1 MIVLIAEAK
10 SMGRCD
16 ETVGAE
22 QLAAHAP
29 AGMARAGA
37 IMRRLGAMD
46 AAEVA
51 ARLRVSARMAAAALR
66 LAYEWPNAAAG
77 ARAVEAFTG
86 VVFKALDYASLP
98 EEARRRC
105 DDGVGIVSSLYGYL
119 RADDVVKGYRLD
131 FTTPMPMGTAVSVS
145 GTVVSASGTEASASA
160 SGPEDAWVATGGGAA
175 ESAVADLPL
184 WRWQREATTDTLLEE
199 LRRRGD
205 KEVLD
210 LLPADA
216 ARQVDWERVSE
227 VARVWHVDFKSPA
240 DGVDPGLFFQDDGVP
255 GDMDTEELRRGL
267 ADRGRWRTPSSNM
280 LKTLRGHLLREILLR
295 GISSGTG
302 LLTLCSDRLLP
313 LGTPLSADR
322 LVFCV

>member
-16 ETVGAE
+16 GTVGAE

-29 AGMARAGA
+29 AGMARAGE
-37 IMRRLGAMD
+37 IMRCLASMD

-131 FTTPMPMGTAVSVS
+131 FTTPMPLSTA
-145 GTVVSASGTEASASA
+145 ASTSETAASA
-160 SGPEDAWVATGGGAA
+160 SGPEYAGGATGGDAT

-184 WRWQREATTDTLLEE
+184 WRWQREATTDRVLEE

-216 ARQVDWERVSE
+216 ARQVDWDRVSE

-255 GDMDTEELRRGL
+255 GDMDTVELRRGL
-267 ADRGRWRTPSSNM
+267 ADRGRWRTPSSNR

-295 GISSGTG
+295 GIRSGSE
-302 LLTLCSDRLLP
+302 LLTLCSDELLP
-313 LGTPLSADR
+313 MGTHLSADR
-322 LVFCV
+322 LLYCV